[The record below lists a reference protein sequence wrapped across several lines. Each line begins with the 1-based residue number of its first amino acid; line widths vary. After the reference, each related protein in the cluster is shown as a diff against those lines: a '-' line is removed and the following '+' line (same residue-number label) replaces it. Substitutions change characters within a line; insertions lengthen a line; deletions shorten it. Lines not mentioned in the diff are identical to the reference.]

1 MVSPHA
7 FDFSGEIV
15 SAGVVDATKLYAT
28 PLAKNKIQIRL
39 ENLHDYTSQDQSES
53 NTVNVQKI
61 ADAFWKSANIASGNP
76 QASSTIT
83 EKSLTGNMDIQEM
96 LDRKV

>member
-1 MVSPHA
+1 MMTPNV

-39 ENLHDYTSQDQSES
+39 ENLHDFTS
-53 NTVNVQKI
+53 
-61 ADAFWKSANIASGNP
+61 
-76 QASSTIT
+76 
-83 EKSLTGNMDIQEM
+83 
-96 LDRKV
+96 